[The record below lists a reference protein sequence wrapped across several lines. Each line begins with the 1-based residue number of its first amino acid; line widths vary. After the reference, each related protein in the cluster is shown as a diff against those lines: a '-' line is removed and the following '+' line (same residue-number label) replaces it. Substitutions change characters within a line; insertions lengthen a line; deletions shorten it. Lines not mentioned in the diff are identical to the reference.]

1 MNKPERNAPASA
13 RRQRGFLNSKQ
24 AMVLLALIFLAP
36 VFVAWV
42 MHHAGEQ
49 GWRPHSTTNYG
60 TLVQPARPL
69 AVPADLMAGARPL
82 GRYLQGRWTLVYVG
96 DGDCDAACNQDLY
109 RMRQVRLAQNEDM
122 KRVQTLY
129 LLLGDGV
136 PDAVR
141 TLAGK
146 EYPDLRVIPV
156 APAQATALAP
166 QFRVDDTDFGRN
178 GYLYI
183 VDPLGNL
190 MMFYTPGSDPSG
202 MLRDLRK
209 LLKASQIG

>member
-1 MNKPERNAPASA
+1 MNKPERNAPAPA
-13 RRQRGFLNSKQ
+13 QRQPGFLSSKQ

-49 GWRPHSTTNYG
+49 GWRPKSTTNYG

-69 AVPADLMAGARPL
+69 TVPADLVAGDRAL
-82 GRYLQGRWTLVYVG
+82 GRYLQGLWTLVYAG
-96 DGDCDAACNQDLY
+96 DGKCAAACKQELY

-129 LLLGDGV
+129 LLLGSSV
-136 PDAVR
+136 PQAVSAL
-141 TLAGK
+141 TGK
-146 EYPDLRVIPV
+146 EYPDLRVVPV
-156 APAQATALAP
+156 SPAQAAVLAP
-166 QFRVDDTDFGRN
+166 QFRVDDTQFGHN

-190 MMFYTPGSDPSG
+190 MMFYTPESNPSG
-202 MLRDLRK
+202 MLKDLRK